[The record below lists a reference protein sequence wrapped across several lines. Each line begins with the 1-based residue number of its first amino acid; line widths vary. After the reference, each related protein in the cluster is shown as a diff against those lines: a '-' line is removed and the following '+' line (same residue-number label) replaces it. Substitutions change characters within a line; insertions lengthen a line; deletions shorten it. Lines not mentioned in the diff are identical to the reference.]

1 MERVEKVVNEISKLR
16 NTALSSCNLNTM
28 ITIVTS
34 SSVKLYRNRVSARV
48 CYMPIEGGVQM

>member
-16 NTALSSCNLNTM
+16 NTALSSCSLNTM

-34 SSVKLYRNRVSARV
+34 SSVKLHRNRVPARV
-48 CYMPIEGGVQM
+48 CYMPIESGVQM